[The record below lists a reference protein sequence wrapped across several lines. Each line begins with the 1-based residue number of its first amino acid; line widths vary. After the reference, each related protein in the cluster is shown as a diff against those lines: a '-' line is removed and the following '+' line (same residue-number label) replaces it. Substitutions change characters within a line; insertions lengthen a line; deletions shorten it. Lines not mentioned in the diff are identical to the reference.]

1 MCPFLT
7 LFSFVMDF
15 SLSNTV
21 LSDFFQYPCAIVSF
35 LLPLQSWCIIFIEG
49 RRSSERSSRSFALIW
64 NLETELQTQCAA
76 SIRLESGSP
85 ALWSQHGD
93 CQSFEQFGLGS
104 SHKMHKGHFI
114 LQYLLY
120 SISIFSISQPSLKEK
135 ALNLKKKKEAPEYT
149 NLYCL
154 SNERI

>member
-7 LFSFVMDF
+7 LFSFVMGF
-15 SLSNTV
+15 PLSNTV

-76 SIRLESGSP
+76 TIRLESGSP

-104 SHKMHKGHFI
+104 FHKMYKGHFI

-135 ALNLKKKKEAPEYT
+135 ALNLKKKEAPEYT

-154 SNERI
+154 SSERI